1 MLKTII
7 DTIIDIMGYEG
18 IILLGVLTVIGVIG
32 TVCIWTFII
41 DFIIDFIRG
50 GRK

>member
-1 MLKTII
+1 MLKLLY
-7 DTIIDIMGYEG
+7 DIMGCEG
-18 IILLGVLTVIGVIG
+18 LILLGILTVIGVIG

-50 GRK
+50 EK